1 MEINHGLIIFSLV
14 YHHAKEDMDTVI
26 FIVALYLLIPGVI
39 RFLVIFILS
48 LEVWSLTYILDIYDT
63 VLL

>member
-1 MEINHGLIIFSLV
+1 
-14 YHHAKEDMDTVI
+14 
-26 FIVALYLLIPGVI
+26 VALYLLIPGVI